1 VWDEGRLTYAEL
13 EGRARGF
20 ARVLA
25 ERGTAPGD
33 RIAISFPNS
42 WAFVVALLG
51 ALKRGLT
58 VAPLSP
64 QLTAAENERIVADLK
79 PVAVVDRVDVTEA
92 AWDTVE
98 PSTAAIVLYTSGS
111 TGRPKG
117 ALLSH
122 AATAWANRSWADMMR
137 LTPDDR
143 VLGVLPFPHSYGL
156 NGALLAPLITGAAV
170 VIVERFSPDAVVA
183 ALARH
188 RVTMLPAVATMYSR
202 LLASPALDDA
212 DFSSVRF
219 ALSGAAP
226 CPWDLAEEW
235 RRRTGV
241 RILRG
246 FGMTELFRPISYTA
260 DDPRDFPDAIGRL
273 LPGVEARVVDDE
285 GAPVAPGEI
294 GELWLNTPGVMDGYL
309 DAEDETRAVLVDGWF
324 RTGDL
329 AAITPDRFV
338 RIAGRKKDLI
348 LRGGYSIYPQ
358 EVEAALLAHP
368 DVLDAAVVGI
378 PHAELG
384 EEVAAFVT
392 LTAGAGATVEAL
404 SAWCRGRLAGYKCPR
419 RIDVRDALPRGPTGK
434 ILKARLVAG
443 LALPASTTFPTG

>member
-1 VWDEGRLTYAEL
+1 MWDEGRLTYAEL

-20 ARVLA
+20 ARALA
-25 ERGTAPGD
+25 ERGTEAGD

-42 WAFVVALLG
+42 WTFVVALLG

-58 VAPLSP
+58 VAPLNP
-64 QLTAAENERIVADLK
+64 QLTAAENARIVADLK
-79 PVAVVDRVDVTEA
+79 PVAVVDRVDAREA

-98 PSTAAIVLYTSGS
+98 PTTAAIVLYTSGS

-137 LTPDDR
+137 LTPEDR

-156 NGALLAPLITGAAV
+156 NGALLAPLITGATV

-183 ALARH
+183 AVARH
-188 RVTMLPAVATMYSR
+188 RVTILPAVATMYSR

-226 CPWDLAEEW
+226 CPWDLAEQW
-235 RRRTGV
+235 RLRTGV

-273 LPGVEARVVDDE
+273 MPGVEARVVDDD
-285 GAPVAPGEI
+285 GGPMAPGEV
-294 GELWLNTPGVMDGYL
+294 GELWLKTPAAMEGYL
-309 DAEDETRAVLVDGWF
+309 DAEDETRAVIVDGWF

-368 DVLDAAVVGI
+368 DVLDAAVVGM
-378 PHAELG
+378 PHADLG

-392 LTAGAGATVEAL
+392 LKANAGATVDTL

-419 RIDVRDALPRGPTGK
+419 RIEVRDALPKGPTGK
-434 ILKARLVAG
+434 ILKSRLVAD
-443 LALPASTTFPTG
+443 LSRDSSD